1 MNKKL
6 LKRILII
13 ILLFMILFV
22 AYKLINTYAVF
33 YSEGQ
38 GKVVQKNATWIICV
52 NEINISSK
60 NSNQFTVDTFEIQEN
75 EHVAEGKLA
84 PNTTGSFYII
94 IDPKNTNVSIKYD
107 IQLDQSRIA
116 TDRVKITS
124 IEEVE
129 TQNSLIKTGENTYT
143 GVISLSSINAGTTS
157 RVKVTINWENDETN
171 NEKDTLIGTNQNAQM
186 SVPINVTVTQYLGE
200 NIEEYTPPAVE
211 E

>member
-6 LKRILII
+6 LKKILII
-13 ILLFMILFV
+13 LILFMILFV

-33 YSEGQ
+33 YSEGK
-38 GKVVQKNATWIICV
+38 GKIVQENATWTIYV

-60 NSNQFTVDTFEIQEN
+60 NSNQFNVDTFEIQEN
-75 EHVAEGKLA
+75 EHVAEGKIA

-107 IQLDQSRIA
+107 IQLDQSKIT

-124 IEEVE
+124 IEEVK
-129 TQNSLIKTGENTYT
+129 TQNNLIKTGENTYT
-143 GVISLSSINAGTTS
+143 GVIPLSSIEAGTTN
-157 RVKVTINWENDETN
+157 KIKLTINWENDENN
-171 NEKDTLIGTNQNAQM
+171 NEKDTSIGTNANAKM

-200 NIEEYTPPAVE
+200 TIEEYTSPTE
-211 E
+211 

>member
-6 LKRILII
+6 LKKILII
-13 ILLFMILFV
+13 VILFMILFV
-22 AYKLINTYAVF
+22 AYRLINTYAVF

-38 GKVVQKNATWIICV
+38 GKVVQKNATWTIYV
-52 NEINISSK
+52 NERNISSK
-60 NSNQFTVDTFEIQEN
+60 NSNQFNVDTFEIQEN

-84 PNTTGSFYII
+84 PNTTGSFYLI
-94 IDPKNTNVSIKYD
+94 IDPKNTNVSIRYD
-107 IQLDQSRIA
+107 IELDQSKIT

-129 TQNSLIKTGENTYT
+129 TQNSLTRTAENTYT
-143 GVISLSSINAGTTS
+143 GIIPLDSINAGTTNK
-157 RVKVTINWENDETN
+157 VKVTINWENDETN
-171 NEKDTLIGTNQNAQM
+171 NEKDTLIGTNPNAKM

-200 NIEEYTPPAVE
+200 TIEEYTPVVE